1 MKENNI
7 EKDIDILNNVKEY
20 MQESINKGYHK
31 FCYNEQGCDE
41 KCVDIINAIDS
52 IVESYK
58 EALKENNR
66 LEEQVEYDKTHIY
79 TPQTI
84 ELNFIS
90 KSKIEDMIAE
100 IEADKLNY
108 SEDEYYLENEIKG
121 YAIDKLKEL
130 LEKEEE

>member
-1 MKENNI
+1 MENSI
-7 EKDIDILNNVKEY
+7 EEDIDILNNVKEY

-31 FCYNEQGCDE
+31 FCYNELGWDE

-58 EALKENNR
+58 EVLKENES
-66 LEEQVEYDKTHIY
+66 LQKTYDDCYCEYKHY
-79 TPQTI
+79 MQF
-84 ELNFIS
+84 ESIS

-130 LEKEEE
+130 LESEENR